1 MHKFTTLAIVL
12 FLLSLFIGRQS
23 YAVSERFNVGVGYG
37 GVDELTI
44 STDSPGEFNYRLFLR
59 TANNTESWVKVHYT
73 GISNLS
79 RSIRLHCAS
88 GEQDAV
94 DNPTTG
100 TCITGGPFVR
110 GAFVAGNDNQF
121 AVVKLFTLFCGSIQV
136 EKQVTTTTWNS
147 DFDTNTVE
155 EFLDNGASST
165 WCPANSPTSS
175 PTPTPK
181 KIILPTNKPTS
192 TPTPT
197 KKPTPTKMF
206 PTPTLK
212 LVVQSAVTTIPTPT
226 LALVQTKVT
235 ESTPESN
242 SAIWLMVGGGVV
254 LSTLIGVGFLKRNNI
269 KTFLSSLSN
278 KNAASTEAITSDQ
291 ISSQLTNQIKE

>member
-1 MHKFTTLAIVL
+1 MYKFIALLIAILL
-12 FLLSLFIGRQS
+12 FSLFRDGYS
-23 YAVSERFNVGVGYG
+23 HAVSERFNVGVGYG

-121 AVVKLFTLFCGSIQV
+121 VVVKLFTLFCGSLQV
-136 EKQVTTTTWNS
+136 EKQVAANTWNS

-165 WCPANSPTSS
+165 WCPVSS
-175 PTPTPK
+175 PTATQTPK
-181 KIILPTNKPTS
+181 VSATS
-192 TPTPT
+192 STTKKTTPTPTPT
-197 KKPTPTKMF
+197 KKPVLTKKVPSPTAKF
-206 PTPTLK
+206 IAQTIESETPTPT
-212 LVVQSAVTTIPTPT
+212 VAVDQTEKSISEPENNNSMWM
-226 LALVQTKVT
+226 ALGAGT
-235 ESTPESN
+235 
-242 SAIWLMVGGGVV
+242 V
-254 LSTLIGVGFLKRNNI
+254 LSVLAIVGFLKRNSI
-269 KTFLSSLSN
+269 KTFLSSLN
-278 KNAASTEAITSDQ
+278 KNKENIQGVVEPINSTTDPM
-291 ISSQLTNQIKE
+291 L